1 MTFKEFV
8 NWCNDRSAD
17 GCWSMMTAIT
27 CVSIIDEI
35 REERFWRREKVWEE
49 KYEADVLNGIVYPIE
64 EKMKERRMEDSL

>member
-1 MTFKEFV
+1 MTFRKFV
-8 NWCNDRSAD
+8 EWCNHRAAD

-35 REERFWRREKVWEE
+35 REERFWRREKVWRE